1 MNSNQREVLN
11 MTKKQLKK
19 SIETINAEFGNN
31 FAQNHPEVLGA
42 FLIALSNNNLA
53 ESLHLEL
60 NNITKII
67 EKHT

>member
-31 FAQNHPEVLGA
+31 FSQNHPEVLGA